1 MKKQVVFLLSIL
13 SLLFVS
19 CEIGLGSAV
28 DTMPPE
34 LVINQPSAGSVIRDS
49 FTISG
54 TWTDDGTIASVS
66 LTLKDTDSDRKFG
79 AYEAQFET
87 LSNGEGT
94 WQYTI
99 EKDLVPDGTYEVNIS
114 IKDNSGHK
122 NENQRQ
128 ITIDN
133 TAPVLVLQRPFS
145 KLGTNSKVESYG
157 QIFTLEGQAADDS
170 GVGLIEV
177 NVYSDDKLEN
187 LVKTLSFD
195 TIPKTISINAAK
207 FAEGQEND
215 YSAIYGSTSRDA
227 GAQIRYCK
235 IIAYDGA
242 VRIPADGSSQS
253 AADLKGNAT
262 TGYYIYDD
270 ISESLLIDY
279 TVNDLYL
286 MKNGRYT
293 GEQTTRSAVIETLD
307 AKEVPAGVFSLN
319 PRNNPL
325 FSVAGFA
332 ELGPDADYA
341 SLNMS
346 VSNGDFLTVQ
356 VEPGLDGYLIV
367 KDSLKVKVKNA
378 TDTIVPSQQIISKDG
393 DKYKIIV
400 YMQKDD
406 GLKTS
411 HKYSVVVEGYD
422 EKGNAVTTAEDKGYG
437 FYFKR
442 SNVLPTLSVTVPD
455 KEDAVIYNADSLEV
469 KLSGTVN
476 FPSSICD
483 QGDVIIEDKQGQYKW
498 KVGTFPKDSNEAW
511 SINLKL
517 KKDLTDSTYSATD
530 SNGNTVT
537 YKYLPDNDWTFYVYA
552 ECDDGSENAEK
563 VTTDKIVRQFTVDT
577 KKPDAPVLLNV
588 NNTNYNAET
597 WYTSQSISIDVD
609 SKDIKRDSDIY
620 ASGVLKTQ
628 YKIGDGSWSDLNTTT
643 SGFIN
648 GLKDGDNELHLR
660 TIDSVGNS
668 TDNSGQIILK
678 VDTAPPEIVKA
689 LIGKETEDTSD
700 WEEFTADSV
709 LSISNGHG
717 KKIKLELE
725 ENNTVDFVEVKV
737 GGTVLP
743 GTCSRVGTTKNW
755 IWISDAE
762 AVIAENEN
770 VAIDVKA
777 RDLAQ
782 GVRNAQY
789 KVMIDTAGPEIT
801 VTSPAEDLSGEE
813 SISQSS
819 YVLKAS
825 IVDAAGKV
833 SVSKYKIST
842 NEIAN
847 EAAIIADYKTNGTA
861 ENGWLSS
868 INAGSV
874 NVPVIIEDGNGR
886 RGNITDA
893 TISEGQWYLYIYASD
908 DAGNVSAA
916 KRSFW
921 TDRNAPTITVIEAPK
936 SIYNMNNNAATDPIH
951 FSGTVSDVNGVA
963 KIEYSKDGG
972 TSWVDISSVSHSTWE
987 LPVIT
992 YGAVTGDE
1000 HFEKGKR
1007 SLSLRATDNAG
1018 KTSVKTYGILIDMAP
1033 PLITSASI
1041 ANAKTW
1047 YKSRTLQ
1054 PQVKA
1059 SDEESSVAKV
1069 EYSFTSGT
1077 NAEWNSLT
1085 NLNGNFTG
1093 GVTFPADGGDQT
1105 LYLKATDEAGNTCT
1119 SSIDINIDTAAPL
1132 VSKKYYKL
1140 QKEGKAVSSDFDN
1153 MLYVDGETAI
1163 TVWGEYSDTVSG
1175 VEELAMNIGGSAITG
1190 SENITITYS
1199 TEVLPSSAADLESMT
1214 FAAYDAANE
1223 KTIKSWKAELTASAI
1238 NTGSLGVSGADK
1250 AGNACSLQ
1258 ILNFTKDTEN
1268 PQIANVSVTDNSGIT
1283 SAYLASAEDAQTLV
1297 YYVNNS
1303 SSKTFAIRGVATDN
1317 NRIASTELKIGSKTY
1332 PISGTAGNW
1341 TFTIDDLNTYSGT
1354 SATVTITT
1362 KDLAER
1368 SASKEITINFDNA
1381 GPVFAHGLDFNGKD
1395 VNFRIGDDAGIG
1407 GKYKAGTW
1415 SNTNSIVVRGTADDN
1430 SGSGLSKVYYKVFT
1444 SESDLSEISF
1454 SRNDKFIEAS
1464 TMSAKT
1470 VEYTKA
1476 NGDKGTVSVTSNF
1489 MGEIKGLTDGSN
1501 YIVLLAEDKVG
1512 NTALDLMIP
1521 APAEN
1526 GVVDQTDENW
1536 QTGTDWTTIKN
1547 KWNKGKQYYS
1557 LNVDTVP
1564 PEIKSTTEG
1573 TKFSNGSTPVTVSG
1587 TCKDTGSKIESVTVS
1602 VKIGTGDNATKSVT
1616 VETSDMVAVDENSWK
1631 WTATIPADKISAV
1644 EDGKTYNIEAKA
1656 KDVAGLTSSLTVAI
1670 LQGDKK
1676 APTASLISIH
1686 SDKASVERNG
1696 NYYIRPSKDLVT
1708 VKGNTDDTY
1717 STTVETYLKLIPFT
1731 GTIPGET
1738 VESDSEKFIYRYAK
1752 DADGNNIATKDRTWT
1767 LTIPADTLPAEY
1779 SGAYLYACTKDLAGN
1794 TSALDEGDILITK
1807 LIADEDAPHNNN
1819 DITVGG
1825 NSNQGWQKSTN
1836 LSVKGT
1842 WNDAAGVDK
1851 IYYKVTQDDTTAP
1864 AFDKDT
1870 WQTLSGTED
1879 SNGKYTFENAIDSFL
1894 NGNNYLYLYAIDK
1907 LANAITELY
1916 KLSVKVDTEI
1926 PSVADGYEKDGK
1938 TYRFNDIYLV
1948 NGLDA
1953 KTFYFYIEDTYSGIK
1968 GTLNESTN
1976 VFNPTATIKL
1986 DKTTLDETNSTIT
1999 LTDLSDSDTKK
2010 LVTLTIDES
2019 VLSGNGYRP
2028 VKVTLEDNA
2037 GNKTDTTIG
2046 TINIDEINPVV
2057 KLNVPDD
2064 ADTDTTSII
2073 EVNGIITITGTA
2085 TDANI
2090 EDEPV
2095 SEIQYYTSANGWK
2108 PVSELGNNIFTI
2120 TKNDEDFE
2128 FTIDT
2133 TKLEEKEYK
2142 LRVLAKDQADRT
2154 GISNEIAFTVDQD
2167 TDRPV
2172 IKFTNITIPAE
2183 AVSEGTKASLTLSTS
2198 ILKGTVKD
2206 DDELAADGFVIILN
2220 GKSEVIPVINGTW
2233 TKSLNDKTY
2242 EVIFQVTDSKGN
2254 TFTSGTIPKP
2264 ANAPATA
2271 PSTLQKTP
2279 KITDG
2284 TNTLGEK
2291 GHESSVTEF
2300 TLRVDTKLP
2309 LTQNLEFALPAVEP
2323 TWSSALP
2330 KLGGTLSNG
2339 LLLRFEAGDENGI
2352 TSVTAEL
2359 GDDTYTAALKNKT
2372 PGSESTEWE
2381 TTIQDREVICT
2392 LCEFSEIDVSGL
2404 TTDGNYSLEFT
2415 IIDGA
2420 GNEKLETVTL
2430 PIDRTGPALD
2440 ITSPTTNKLESVD
2453 VWAYGTIS
2461 DAKASC
2467 LYYAISSDGV
2477 HAPDGN
2483 TTLSSWDEYNVSTKT
2498 KTSHSFVSSY
2508 KPAYTTEGMD
2518 FGINWNI
2525 YFDNNT
2531 STATEVHDKGLRE
2544 YLIEMGI
2551 TTEEALNEKVNLENQ
2566 FDKLVQLYLW
2576 LKAEDEVGNI
2586 TEKAFSIIFDPQ
2598 GDRPEVNFTYPSKE
2612 GDILGGKVTVY
2623 GTAEDNAGTNIGVR
2637 DVWVQILSKTH
2648 WDAGH
2653 NTATTGNNF
2662 GESENSVTSFEL
2674 TTNDLDYLV
2683 DNGYEVWNMKEY
2695 SGAETNTD
2703 WKWAKG
2709 QTVPSGYSVNDYA
2722 ILARLSGIAWL
2733 LDINNAKE
2741 FNPQGLNTNSI
2752 AIRVFARDKD
2762 GKFSAKYDKLVKFD
2776 ASRPVISNLKLVE
2789 KNEDDTVELSS
2800 QTYESGIVVKGNW
2813 FLTGTVEDDDKIGKL
2828 EIDGQTIVEDG
2839 DDKTVNFS
2847 YKLGTASGVGSKEF
2861 TIYVEDKATGT
2872 PNDTEETV
2880 SIKFDN
2886 EAPVL
2891 VKTKEAGRE
2900 ISPLV
2905 QQDNGF
2911 YKLRSKAKEPD
2922 VAGVSQSGFA
2932 YTAFYFKR
2940 EYGPEGSKTTKLYNA
2955 LQERSAATHNISGKE
2970 IPALGEE
2977 SASDTIVLADKLYWY
2992 VKSLKENSD
3001 GTMTIKVNNTENI
3014 LVNSL
3019 VRIGGATYFTTS
3031 MPSADG
3037 SVTLDRKVPAGY
3049 SKAYVAIAA
3058 IVDNANEDYK
3068 NGAKPQWPGNGYYA
3082 ASDLYRDDGDYMLE
3096 DVAMDKQEDATWIWE
3111 ANICSRNIPD
3121 GPIEIVYVVF
3131 DKAGNCATDSVTGFV
3146 GNNQP
3151 RIAGVRIKTDYTG
3164 NNEAETEI
3172 DTWSA
3177 TKKSNN
3183 SVTGRIGSGADA
3195 KDVYDPYSKYNIDNK
3210 KFTVLSQEMTA
3221 GSATEPA
3228 ATVRG
3233 LTQIIPEII
3242 GGNGTVYYSY
3252 DDIKNSGVTKIGKK
3266 EKVLALY
3273 EEKETDSTLNY
3284 DFTINKSNPINIQ
3297 LGDLLLIG
3305 DSATPIPFKFTFTD
3319 ETEGLSTLSE
3329 EVKTKW
3335 ETDLGAKFKAELTV
3349 YLAID
3354 ACQESIP
3361 EASIKPFY
3369 WESINKNSI
3378 YGSENAASY
3387 KDLRG
3392 HIELESDWA
3401 NAPGYDESVAYLD
3414 ADPKVSGEIVIE
3426 GTAFDKKSLAS
3437 ITINLNG
3444 TDVLVAEYSNG
3455 QLASK
3460 YPETSYEE
3468 NNIAFVMD
3476 QTATTA
3482 GYSVNWKFYW
3492 NTQKAYV
3499 TDIAKEDFV
3508 VTVTANNY
3516 GVPVRDNLLDSNGPL
3531 VGIDGSTKYKKE
3543 IVKSQTPSV
3552 SSTVQ
3557 TGSTKD
3563 DDDKV
3568 VYTPYYRLDI
3578 VPYVTD
3584 IQTSLSSAN
3593 TGNHSVYSR
3602 TALGHYPVYMTHAQ
3616 GNGVYKRESNIKVYG
3631 FNLANGIL
3639 SFENGDNDS
3648 NSVNLTDATDH
3659 YTIQIPEGARSGK
3672 AKVTVKGIC
3681 SLNNLNN
3688 DDANGTSKQTT
3699 DSITGDANV
3708 YGKYYYNRQP
3718 NDENNNRLTDDLN
3731 FDVWDFNS
3739 QAAVSQNN
3747 SCLDIIMK
3755 INPNNGLVGFAF
3767 CDGALNWSM
3776 ADTTSSYANWA
3787 NSKDFIQLTGFSY
3800 DSYGNTYGTAAGGES
3815 SGEEKADAFD
3825 FYTSRWGT
3833 SGITAKSSNNLRMEC
3848 TAQKTDSSGAS
3859 VFTLDKKRF
3868 HNPSFASHK
3877 VGGDK
3882 HAVDLYLAYYDATNG
3897 EIRFRTGTINDD
3909 IKGSK
3914 PFGAFFDSYTDTKD
3928 DGSQPKNYSHNINYF
3943 QILANGNGSN
3953 LGTAGEYLS
3962 LGVTSDNVVVI
3973 VWYDG
3978 TALKLSYN
3986 DNPLPTKEDGTLDL
4000 PTGTSRGNW
4009 SNAETIS
4016 SGASKY
4022 CQLVVDGADNI
4033 HVAAYDNAN
4042 GDLKYIYIPK
4052 ATSGKHVPNVND
4064 KKECIVDSY
4073 LSVGQELTIDVA
4085 GETVTEGETTKTYYI
4100 PHIGYFGTTPKKPRY
4115 AYLAEPATFFTAT
4128 NKNERSG
4135 TIDDMYTGIWECGVV
4150 PSDSTI
4156 TIDEKR
4162 RINVGVWKKSDGT
4175 RRNSYYTSNGPDTDG
4190 ENKNGSSTATSK
4202 AGTCYGNGTSN
4213 AVLAYG
4219 VQFSKMRDYVETA
4232 QKR

>member
-868 INAGSV
+868 INVGSV

-908 DAGNVSAA
+908 DAGNVSAV

-1000 HFEKGKR
+1000 HFENGKR

-1018 KTSVKTYGILIDMAP
+1018 KTSVKTYDILIDMAP

-1041 ANAKTW
+1041 ANAKAW

-1054 PQVKA
+1054 PQVTV
-1059 SDEESSVAKV
+1059 SDVGSTVAKV

-1093 GVTFPADGGDQT
+1093 GVTFPADWEG
-1105 LYLKATDEAGNTCT
+1105 LELHLKATDEAGNTCFGII
-1119 SSIDINIDTAAPL
+1119 SGINIDSSAPS
-1132 VSKKYYKL
+1132 VSKKYFKL
-1140 QKEGKAVSSDFDN
+1140 QKDGKTVSSDFDN
-1153 MLYVDGETAI
+1153 MLYVDGETAVTI
-1163 TVWGEYSDTVSG
+1163 WGEYSDTVSG
-1175 VEELAMNIGGSAITG
+1175 VEELVMNIGGSSITG

-1199 TEVLPSSAADLESMT
+1199 TEVLPSSAAALESMP
-1214 FAAYDAANE
+1214 FAAYDADNK

-1521 APAEN
+1521 APAGN
-1526 GVVDQTDENW
+1526 GVVDRTDENW

-1631 WTATIPADKISAV
+1631 WAAIIPAEKLSDVA
-1644 EDGKTYNIEAKA
+1644 DGKTYNIEAKA

-1676 APTASLISIH
+1676 APTASLISIL

-1717 STTVETYLKLIPFT
+1717 STTVETYLKLVPFT
-1731 GTIPGET
+1731 GTIPEET
-1738 VESDSEKFIYRYAK
+1738 AESDSEKFIYIYAK
-1752 DADGNNIATKDRTWT
+1752 DADGNNVATKDRTWT

-1794 TSALDEGDILITK
+1794 TSALDEGDILLTK

-1819 DITVGG
+1819 DITVG
-1825 NSNQGWQKSTN
+1825 NSNQIWQKSTN

-1948 NGLDA
+1948 NGLDEKA
-1953 KTFYFYIEDTYSGIK
+1953 FYFYIEDTYSGIK

-1986 DKTTLDETNSTIT
+1986 DKTQLDNSNSTIT

-2010 LVTLTIDES
+2010 LVTLTIDKS

-2046 TINIDEINPVV
+2046 TINIDAIDPVV
-2057 KLNVPDD
+2057 KLNAPDD
-2064 ADTDTTSII
+2064 ADTDTSSTI

-2352 TSVTAEL
+2352 TSVTAKL
-2359 GDDTYTAALKNKT
+2359 GDDTYTATLKNKT

-2392 LCEFSEIDVSGL
+2392 LCEFSEIVVSGL

-2461 DAKASC
+2461 DAKTSC

-2483 TTLSSWDEYNVSTKT
+2483 TALSSWDEYDVSTKT
-2498 KTSHSFVSSY
+2498 KTPHSLFDSNY

-2518 FGINWNI
+2518 FGITWNI

-2551 TTEEALNEKVNLENQ
+2551 TTEEALNEKVNLDNQ
-2566 FDKLVQLYLW
+2566 FDSLVQLYLW

-2586 TEKAFSIIFDPQ
+2586 TEKAFPIIFDPQ

-2709 QTVPSGYSVNDYA
+2709 QTVPSGYLVNDYA

-2741 FNPQGLNTNSI
+2741 FNPQGSNTNSI

-2828 EIDGQTIVEDG
+2828 EIDGQTIVENG

-2847 YKLGTASGVGSKEF
+2847 YKLGTASGVGSKDF
-2861 TIYVEDKATGT
+2861 TINVEDKATGT
-2872 PNDTEETV
+2872 PNYTEETV

-2886 EAPVL
+2886 EPPVL

-3578 VPYVTD
+3578 VPYITNVK
-3584 IQTSLSSAN
+3584 TSLSYTNEAN
-3593 TGNHSVYSR
+3593 PSVYNR
-3602 TALGHYPVYMTHAQ
+3602 TALGHYPVYMTFA
-3616 GNGVYKRESNIKVYG
+3616 GGENANSTATAYNNALYETVTITG
-3631 FNLANGIL
+3631 FNMKTDTGDAKSVSFAGSANNTAKLNAVADTANTYTVTIPKGAQ
-3639 SFENGDNDS
+3639 SGNVTVTV
-3648 NSVNLTDATDH
+3648 NSV
-3659 YTIQIPEGARSGK
+3659 Q
-3672 AKVTVKGIC
+3672 
-3681 SLNNLNN
+3681 SLNNQNN
-3688 DDANGTSKQTT
+3688 DAASG
-3699 DSITGDANV
+3699 G
-3708 YGKYYYNRQP
+3708 YNRQA
-3718 NDENNNRLTDDLN
+3718 NGENNDLLTDN
-3731 FDVWDFNS
+3731 VYFDVWDINRA
-3739 QAAVSQNN
+3739 AAVPLNN
-3747 SCLDIIMK
+3747 SAKDIMMK
-3755 INPNNGLVGFAF
+3755 VNPSSKMIGFAF
-3767 CDGALNWSM
+3767 CDGALAWSM
-3776 ADTTSSYANWA
+3776 ADGTDSSYKKWL
-3787 NSKDFIQLTGFSY
+3787 KGRDFVQCTGFTF
-3800 DSYGNTYGTAAGGES
+3800 DDNGVAYGVAAGGDSES
-3815 SGEEKADAFD
+3815 TYADTFD
-3825 FYTSRWGT
+3825 FYVSEWGP
-3833 SGITAKSSNNLRMEC
+3833 SGTTFNGVNALRIGC
-3848 TAQKTDSSGAS
+3848 TAVESYENVMKN
-3859 VFTLDKKRF
+3859 RF
-3868 HNPSFASHK
+3868 QSPSIVSDGTYAF
-3877 VGGDK
+3877 V
-3882 HAVDLYLAYYDATNG
+3882 AYYDLITN
-3897 EIRFRTGTINDD
+3897 EIRFQGGKSVPAEKGNIGTLKDNFYVDLSKTADNDD
-3909 IKGSK
+3909 TNRACKK
-3914 PFGAFFDSYTDTKD
+3914 SYDAERELLQIVADASGVPDPTDNTKKAYSGDYVSIGLTTTDTK
-3928 DGSQPKNYSHNINYF
+3928 Y
-3943 QILANGNGSN
+3943 
-3953 LGTAGEYLS
+3953 
-3962 LGVTSDNVVVI
+3962 VVMT
-3973 VWYDG
+3973 WYDTEHG
-3978 TALKLSYN
+3978 NLMYSYIEAPDSTSTGIN
-3986 DNPLPTKEDGTLDL
+3986 RTGWSKPETLL
-4000 PTGTSRGNW
+4000 
-4009 SNAETIS
+4009 
-4016 SGASKY
+4016 SGAGRY
-4022 CQLVVDGADNI
+4022 CQLVVDSDNHI
-4033 HVAAYDNAN
+4033 HIACFDSQN
-4042 GDLKYIYIPK
+4042 GDLKYIYLSDYK
-4052 ATSGKHVPNVND
+4052 ATTVKT
-4064 KKECIVDSY
+4064 CTVDSY
-4073 LSVGQELTIDVA
+4073 QSVGKELTIDVA
-4085 GETVTEGETTKTYYI
+4085 KSGNYQI
-4100 PHIGYFGTTPKKPRY
+4100 PYIGYFGTTPKKPRY
-4115 AYLAEPATFFTAT
+4115 AYLADPAAFEEAT
-4128 NKNERSG
+4128 TDEGRSG
-4135 TIDDMYTGIWECGVV
+4135 AVGDKYTGIWECTIV
-4150 PSDSTI
+4150 PTI
-4156 TIDEKR
+4156 EVKSGTPDPKGKAAVTEDVMR
-4162 RINVGVWKKSDGT
+4162 RINVGVWKDDGVLT
-4175 RRNSYYTSNGPDTDG
+4175 DSRISNQVNYTASYAKGG
-4190 ENKNGSSTATSK
+4190 EGE
-4202 AGTCYGNGTSN
+4202 CYGNGSSN

-4219 VQFSKMRDYVETA
+4219 VKFSSTQDYVETA